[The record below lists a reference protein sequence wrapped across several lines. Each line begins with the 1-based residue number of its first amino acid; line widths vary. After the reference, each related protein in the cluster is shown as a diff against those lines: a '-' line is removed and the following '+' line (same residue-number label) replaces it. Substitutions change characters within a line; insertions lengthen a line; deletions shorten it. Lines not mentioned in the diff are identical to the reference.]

1 MDFYKKW
8 YRLFYFLYER

>member
-8 YRLFYFLYER
+8 YRLFYFLFEW

>member
-8 YRLFYFLYER
+8 YRLFYFLFER